1 MILIFDEIGEV
12 VFASMN
18 GGTEPID
25 HVRYYFVGT
34 KPGALLTIAYTPGE
48 QAHFLVLREYRSS
61 LVTVEEAFY
70 DMNTIYRWDDVSGS
84 PAVFT
89 QEQPTLPT
97 GRSQSGDLLPFELAS
112 RVLVTAPEW
121 FSLYVG
127 REWLF
132 GRGARNDEYFLVPI
146 WQRWNDTRSPEATED
161 TFFVGYPPTRAIILH
176 ADHEGVTHYYE
187 TFVDTPG
194 LTETCFF
201 GIQEWEYPLS
211 DGQSEKPLKDRILSM
226 DHRVTEELN
235 GLCKNGSLFTRGG
248 RHPTKLKDWEP
259 DLGNYTGSV
268 GNGTLRVELTVEG
281 RENRGLPENHT
292 LLIAPIMHDLIGFLY
307 PTGVGEREAKVV
319 ILRLS
324 GMNEENYVS
333 CLGAKFF
340 RGFTRVDQQGW
351 DMILYETRSR
361 FE

>member
-1 MILIFDEIGEV
+1 M
-12 VFASMN
+12 
-18 GGTEPID
+18 
-25 HVRYYFVGT
+25 
-34 KPGALLTIAYTPGE
+34 AYTPGE
-48 QAHFLVLREYRSS
+48 QAHFLVLMEYRSS

-84 PAVFT
+84 AAVFT
-89 QEQPTLPT
+89 QEQPNLPT
-97 GRSQSGDLLPFELAS
+97 GQLQSGDLLPFELAS

-121 FSLYVG
+121 FSL
-127 REWLF
+127 
-132 GRGARNDEYFLVPI
+132 
-146 WQRWNDTRSPEATED
+146 
-161 TFFVGYPPTRAIILH
+161 YPPTRAIILH

-201 GIQEWEYPLS
+201 GIQEWEYPPS

-307 PTGVGEREAKVV
+307 PTGVGEMEAKVV

-333 CLGAKFF
+333 RLGAKFF

-351 DMILYETRSR
+351 DMILYETRNR